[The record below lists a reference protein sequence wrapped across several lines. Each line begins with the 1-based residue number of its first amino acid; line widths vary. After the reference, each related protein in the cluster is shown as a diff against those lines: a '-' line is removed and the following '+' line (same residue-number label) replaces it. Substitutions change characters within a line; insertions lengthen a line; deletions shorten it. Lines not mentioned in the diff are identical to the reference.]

1 MAPQVSGG
9 LQNNYSGKTRP
20 PGHANEESIYSLV
33 SMALLFSW
41 LMDGLVMLLMFMVD
55 SL

>member
-1 MAPQVSGG
+1 VAPQVSGG
-9 LQNNYSGKTRP
+9 LQNNYSGETRP
-20 PGHANEESIYSLV
+20 PGHANEESIYSLL
-33 SMALLFSW
+33 SMALHFSW

>member
-1 MAPQVSGG
+1 VAPQVSGG